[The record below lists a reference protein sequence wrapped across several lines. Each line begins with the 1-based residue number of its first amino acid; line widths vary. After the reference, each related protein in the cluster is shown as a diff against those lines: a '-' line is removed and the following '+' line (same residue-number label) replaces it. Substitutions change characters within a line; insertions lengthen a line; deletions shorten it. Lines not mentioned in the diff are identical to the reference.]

1 MIQYI
6 MFNGHKYIPTSE
18 LTEKEQQNLT
28 QRRIGHR
35 YGLHFCIT
43 GSETRY
49 FELEKHSCALEAM
62 LS

>member
-18 LTEKEQQNLT
+18 LTEKEQ
-28 QRRIGHR
+28 GHCLLIVGSAD
-35 YGLHFCIT
+35 GLHFCKT
-43 GSETRY
+43 GMTRFY
-49 FELEKHSCALEAM
+49 MVDESAVLKSL